1 MSKMYI
7 SPSIRTGQTA
17 WLERDEHAE
26 LGKWSSLRAPEEGTP
41 TTSTSD
47 HRTIPRELKPP
58 SVFPKHA
65 KTNNEGGP
73 FGSFQASGCHFG
85 LSQAYHQSTVWLC
98 KLLLWLIR
106 RTRFKLKEVH
116 FLCCTT
122 ATKSVVVSGCPKIWT
137 FEGEIPAIAD
147 LNFLQRFDLPK
158 TWAERLKWLR
168 YYLTKKIQKACHWI
182 VGLAAFALPSFQ
194 SQQLFRKENQSK
206 HSDLIYG
213 THKKTTTTRLFSLG
227 DGKGWTFS
235 AYVKVCLVKQG
246 RVTCGLF
253 SGHFTF
259 FGQMSSPSGCWILW
273 CMIGGWSFQEL

>member
-65 KTNNEGGP
+65 KTNNEDGP

-85 LSQAYHQSTVWLC
+85 LSQAYHQSTVWWC
-98 KLLLWLIR
+98 KLLWLIR

-122 ATKSVVVSGCPKIWT
+122 ATKSVVVSGCPKFWT
-137 FEGEIPAIAD
+137 FKGEIPAIAD
-147 LNFLQRFDLPK
+147 LNFFQRFDLPK
-158 TWAERLKWLR
+158 TWA
-168 YYLTKKIQKACHWI
+168 YQKACRWI
-182 VGLAAFALPSFQ
+182 VGLAVFGLPSFQ
-194 SQQLFRKENQSK
+194 SQQLFRKENLSK

-213 THKKTTTTRLFSLG
+213 KHKKTTTTRLFS
-227 DGKGWTFS
+227 
-235 AYVKVCLVKQG
+235 
-246 RVTCGLF
+246 
-253 SGHFTF
+253 
-259 FGQMSSPSGCWILW
+259 
-273 CMIGGWSFQEL
+273 